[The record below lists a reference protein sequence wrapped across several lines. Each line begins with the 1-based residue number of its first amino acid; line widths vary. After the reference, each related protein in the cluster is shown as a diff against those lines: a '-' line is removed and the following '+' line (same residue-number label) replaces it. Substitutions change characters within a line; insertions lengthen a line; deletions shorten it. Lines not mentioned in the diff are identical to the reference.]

1 MMSIF
6 AFLRSFSGVRLR
18 RSLAEGAAGAVAG
31 VAGMALCAGAAV
43 AQGLAPAATPSASVQ
58 GPTGAVGGGNAKAG
72 QGIAHNGLPQSGV
85 AACATCHGAR
95 GEGSAAFPPLAG
107 NGAAYLLE
115 QLDHFAANRREQAL
129 MHAIAKAL
137 TAQQRA
143 DVAAFYAGQPRD
155 QKPLSARSAP
165 ATPQDA
171 GAWLAQRGRWS
182 DGIPACAQCHGP
194 DGLGVGEHFPALAGL
209 SAAYMQQQI
218 GAWQAG
224 KRPPGPLQLMSTVA
238 QKLTPAD
245 ITAVAAYYAQLHGG
259 GAAAGA
265 PASAA
270 VAAAAAAAAAAAP
283 APVSAAAS
291 RTPSPAAAAPATA
304 AAQRSPSTLQG
315 KP

>member
-31 VAGMALCAGAAV
+31 MALCAGAAV
-43 AQGLAPAATPSASVQ
+43 AQGLAPSATPSASASVQ
-58 GPTGAVGGGNAKAG
+58 GPTGTVGGGNAKAG

-95 GEGSAAFPPLAG
+95 GEGSVAFPPLAG

-224 KRPPGPLQLMSTVA
+224 KRPPGPLQLMFTVA

-270 VAAAAAAAAAAAP
+270 VAAAAAAAP
-283 APVSAAAS
+283 APVSAAAP
-291 RTPSPAAAAPATA
+291 RTPSPATATPATA